1 MKVTQLLGFLDQGD
15 SGGAKCSG
23 TPPASDAGDMA
34 YQNLL
39 LASGSWQS
47 EGLLSGSSVCPA
59 HSGS

>member
-15 SGGAKCSG
+15 SGGAKCTG
-23 TPPASDAGDMA
+23 TPTASDAGDMA

-47 EGLLSGSSVCPA
+47 EGLVVWLCCVLSPFGA
-59 HSGS
+59 